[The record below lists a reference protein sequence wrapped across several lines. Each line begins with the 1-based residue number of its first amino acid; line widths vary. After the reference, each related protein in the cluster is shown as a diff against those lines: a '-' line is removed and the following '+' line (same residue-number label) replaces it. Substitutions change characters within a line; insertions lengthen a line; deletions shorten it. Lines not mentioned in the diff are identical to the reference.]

1 MSAVSLIPSPGPP
14 MVAVEMAG
22 QHVVAAQLAGLRVNH
37 LSDEVDGDV
46 VTLTVPIEGAG
57 CWGAITGGVE

>member
-1 MSAVSLIPSPGPP
+1 MSAVSLIPGPGPP

-22 QHVVAAQLAGLRVNH
+22 QRVVAAQLAVLQVNH

-46 VTLTVPIEGAG
+46 VTLTAPIEGG
-57 CWGAITGGVE
+57 IQSC